1 MYNDFKNDFISDL
14 AQMDINLNKQQMS
27 KILAVLDGTANKY
40 DILNRNNRIKIMNN
54 NGIPQSVYDYI
65 HCKKSEGLTSETLY
79 IYRIILEIFFHT
91 VNKPPEYIEAS
102 DIMDFLRDYQE
113 KNHIS
118 NRTLDKYRQYICCYF
133 EFIHDYG
140 YIQRNPAHQVK
151 KIKYEVKPMP
161 VLTEYEVE
169 LIREACITRREKAI
183 IEFFL
188 STACRVSE
196 LIKVKKSDINWET
209 DEVILF
215 GKGSKYG
222 TSFITPRC
230 KLSLQNYLK
239 YRDEIEGSE
248 GSEYLF
254 IKERYPY
261 TQLTKRAVEN
271 IIDKIMMRIT
281 DINKKVSP
289 HTYRR
294 TSSTNAYL
302 RGMNLADISR
312 WLRHS
317 SVAVTELY
325 VRNNTDHVHG
335 EHRKYVY

>member
-14 AQMDINLNKQQMS
+14 STLNLNLNKEQMS
-27 KILAVLDGTANKY
+27 KILAVLDGTANNY
-40 DILNRNNRIKIMNN
+40 DILNHNNINRAMTQD
-54 NGIPQSVYDYI
+54 GIPQSVYDYLQ
-65 HCKKSEGLTSETLY
+65 CKKAEGLTQETLY
-79 IYRIILEIFFHT
+79 IYKLILEIFFKYIQ
-91 VNKPPEYIEAS
+91 KPPEYIEAT
-102 DIMDFLRDYQE
+102 DIMTFLRDYQT
-113 KNHIS
+113 KNNIS
-118 NRTLDKYRQYICCYF
+118 NRTLDKYRQHICCYF
-133 EFIHDYG
+133 EFIHNYG
-140 YIQRNPAHQVK
+140 YIQRNPARQVK
-151 KIKYEVKPMP
+151 KIKYETKPMP

-196 LIKVKKSDINWET
+196 LIKVKKSDINWDT

-230 KLSLQNYLK
+230 KLALQKYLE

-248 GSEYLF
+248 SSEYLF
-254 IKERYPY
+254 IRERYPY
-261 TQLTKRAVEN
+261 TQLTKRGVED
-271 IIDKIMMRIT
+271 IVDKIMMRIS
-281 DINKKVSP
+281 DIHKRCTP

-302 RGMNLADISR
+302 NGMDLEDIRG
-312 WLRHS
+312 WLRHE
-317 SVAVTELY
+317 SVRTTEIY
-325 VRNNTDHVHG
+325 IHNSTNHIHG
-335 EHRKYVY
+335 EHKRFVH

>member
-196 LIKVKKSDINWET
+196 LTKVKKSDINWET

-215 GKGSKYG
+215 GKGNGEMFVGCQIFFGSTVIENSSGIVFSACNYKG
-222 TSFITPRC
+222 STGSPITINGGGLV
-230 KLSLQNYLK
+230 KLV
-239 YRDEIEGSE
+239 DCVFGSA
-248 GSEYLF
+248 
-254 IKERYPY
+254 
-261 TQLTKRAVEN
+261 TN
-271 IIDKIMMRIT
+271 ITIT
-281 DINKKVSP
+281 NNTATVVDGC
-289 HTYRR
+289 
-294 TSSTNAYL
+294 YL
-302 RGMNLADISR
+302 RDGT
-312 WLRHS
+312 
-317 SVAVTELY
+317 AVVL
-325 VRNNTDHVHG
+325 N
-335 EHRKYVY
+335 